1 MNYLSAENIG
11 KNLGERWLFKNLT
24 FGILQGE
31 KVALIGSNGSGK
43 SSMLNM
49 IIGKSD
55 VDGGEISIRKDIRV
69 GYLDQEPDFQAG
81 KTVMETIFAIENS
94 NTKAVKEYEDALLS
108 GDDNRIAR
116 AIEQVDNL
124 KAWDYE
130 TKVKQIL
137 GKLGIEYFDKLVGNL
152 SGGQKKRVALA
163 RVLIEEPDFLILDEP
178 TNHLDLDTIEWL
190 EGYLSSSNITLLLVT
205 HDRYFLDKVCNRI
218 LELSNSKVFK
228 YAGSYAYYLEKKEEQ
243 EAVDAATQKNYRNL
257 LRKELEWMRKQ
268 PKARGTKSQS
278 RIDAFYELKE
288 KTVRKGPEEKLE
300 LSMKMERMGSKIMEI
315 QHISKSFDN
324 KKLISEFSYTF
335 KRGDRIGIVGKNGMG
350 KSTMLEILTEQL
362 KPDMGRVVKGD
373 TIKLGYYSQTGLNFD
388 EGQRVIEVVR
398 EIAEYVKMADGTELS
413 ISNFLTLFLFPPAM
427 QYSFV
432 SKLSG
437 GEKRRLQLLKILV
450 QNPNFLILDEPTNDL
465 DIATLNVLDDFL
477 LNFGGCL
484 LVVSHDRYFMDKL
497 VDHLFVFEGDGYIR
511 DYPGNYTDY
520 RSWKEDKEEQELAE
534 KEKQAHLKSANS
546 TPVVAVQPSEPKRKM
561 SFKEQKEYENLGT
574 EIENLEK
581 KKAVLVEKMNAGE
594 GSHEELAAWAKE
606 FEEVSNLIEE
616 KEFRWLEL
624 AEMA

>member
-49 IIGKSD
+49 IIGKAD
-55 VDGGEISIRKDIRV
+55 IDGGEISIRKDIRV

-81 KTVMETIFAIENS
+81 QTVMETIFAIENS

-108 GDDNRIAR
+108 GDDNRIAN

-137 GKLGIEYFDKLVGNL
+137 AKLGIEYFDKLVGNL

-190 EGYLSSSNITLLLVT
+190 EGYLSSANITLLLVT

-218 LELSNSKVFK
+218 LELANSKVLK

-278 RIDAFYELKE
+278 RIDAFYDLKE
-288 KTVRKGPEEKLE
+288 KTVKKGPEEKLE

-315 QHISKSFDN
+315 QHISKSFDD

-373 TIKLGYYSQTGLNFD
+373 TIKLGYYSQSGLDFD

-465 DIATLNVLDDFL
+465 DIATLNVLEDFL

-520 RSWKEDKEEQELAE
+520 RSWKEDKEEQEIAE
-534 KEKQAHLKSANS
+534 KEKQAFLKAVSLK
-546 TPVVAVQPSEPKRKM
+546 PLAVQSSEPKRKM
-561 SFKEQKEYENLGT
+561 SFKEQKEYENLAI
-574 EIENLEK
+574 EIEVLEK
-581 KKAVLVEKMNAGE
+581 KKVVLVEKMNAGE

-606 FEEVSNLIEE
+606 FEEISTTIEE
-616 KEFRWLEL
+616 KELRWLEL
-624 AEMA
+624 SEMA

>member
-49 IIGKSD
+49 IIGKAD
-55 VDGGEISIRKDIRV
+55 IDGGEISIRKDIRV

-94 NTKAVKEYEDALLS
+94 NTKAVKEYEDALIS
-108 GDDNRIAR
+108 GDDNRIAN

-190 EGYLSSSNITLLLVT
+190 EGYLSSANITLLLVT

-218 LELSNSKVFK
+218 LELANNRVLK

-278 RIDAFYELKE
+278 RVDAFYDLKE
-288 KTVRKGPEEKLE
+288 KTVKKGPEEKLE

-315 QHISKSFDN
+315 QHISKSFDD

-373 TIKLGYYSQTGLNFD
+373 TIKLGYYSQSGLDFD

-465 DIATLNVLDDFL
+465 DIATLNVLEDFL

-497 VDHLFVFEGDGYIR
+497 VDHLFVFEGNGYIR

-520 RSWKEDKEEQELAE
+520 RSWKEDKEEQEIAE
-534 KEKQAHLKSANS
+534 KEKQTFLKSLSSKPA
-546 TPVVAVQPSEPKRKM
+546 VVQSSEPKRKM
-561 SFKEQKEYENLGT
+561 NYKEQKEYENLAI
-574 EIENLEK
+574 EIEVLEK
-581 KKAVLVEKMNAGE
+581 KKVILVEKMNAGQ
-594 GSHEELAAWAKE
+594 GTHEELASWAKE
-606 FEEVSNLIEE
+606 FEENSNTIEE
-616 KEFRWLEL
+616 KELRWLEL